1 MNNLPAHS
9 PVIIVGAGP
18 SGLMMAAQLLR
29 FGIQPVIIEAKTAL
43 NTESRALAVQARSLE
58 IFRQMGLDKVALD
71 QGNVAKGLEL
81 YQDTERIADIE
92 LSSLG
97 EGISFFPFALIL
109 EQSKTERILVD
120 YLTGNA
126 CPIYWDTQV
135 LGLYQTDKVVSVKV
149 KRSAGEEI
157 ISCDWLIGAD
167 GAGSKVRKSLNIS
180 FSGGTYENKF
190 FLADMKIAGEK
201 STDYIRVF
209 LKDKGFTGI
218 FPMKDSSYR
227 FIGTIPAALQA
238 KPDISFDDLRPYLT
252 YDLGFSLEG
261 DRCNWFSTYQL
272 HHRMAEKFRN
282 QRCFLIG
289 DAAHIHSPAGGQGM
303 NTGLQDAYNLA
314 WKLAGVIK
322 NRYPD
327 SILNTY
333 AEERMPVAKTLL
345 KTTDRLFG
353 IGIGQTWLIRKLRRW
368 FLPLILNRI
377 RKTERISRQL
387 FGVISQTGISY
398 RNGSL
403 SVHHGGSKAVRAG
416 DRLPFIKFFDE
427 KLKQETDLHAW
438 CAQTGFTLIVI
449 GNLGQRDILAIAK
462 WIKLS
467 YPLDLNFFYLPY
479 SERNQPLFDCFE
491 MNETSKKA
499 IVVRPDMHIGY
510 INDVVDVEL
519 LAGYFQEIVRWK

>member
-9 PVIIVGAGP
+9 SIIIVGAGP

-29 FGIQPVIIEAKTAL
+29 SGIQPVIIDAKTAL

-58 IFRQMGLDKVALD
+58 IFRQMGLDQVALAE
-71 QGNVAKGLEL
+71 GNVAKGLEL
-81 YQDTERIADIE
+81 YQDTERIAGVD
-92 LSSLG
+92 LSNLG
-97 EGISFFPFALIL
+97 QGVSFFPFALIL

-126 CPIYWDTQV
+126 CPIYWDTQL
-135 LGLYQTDKVVSVKV
+135 LGVHQTDKAVSVKI
-149 KRSAGEEI
+149 KRGAAEEI
-157 ISCDWLIGAD
+157 ITCDWLVGAD

-201 STDYIRVF
+201 SSEYIRVF
-209 LKDKGFTGI
+209 LKEKGFTGI
-218 FPMKDSSYR
+218 FPMKDSIYR
-227 FIGTIPAALQA
+227 FIGTIPAALQS
-238 KPDISFDDLRPYLT
+238 KSDISFDDLRPYLT

-261 DRCNWFSTYQL
+261 DCCNWFSTYQL
-272 HHRMAEKFRN
+272 EHRMAEKFRN

-303 NTGLQDAYNLA
+303 NTGLQDAYNLV

-322 NRYPD
+322 KRYPD

-333 AEERMPVAKTLL
+333 AEERMPVPKTLL
-345 KTTDRLFG
+345 KTTDRLFS
-353 IGIGQTWLIRKLRRW
+353 IGIGQTWWIRKFRRW
-368 FLPLILNRI
+368 FLPLILHRI
-377 RKTERISRQL
+377 WKTKLISRRL
-387 FGVISQTGISY
+387 FGLISQTGISY
-398 RNGSL
+398 RNSSL
-403 SVHHGGSKAVRAG
+403 SVHHSRSKTLKAG
-416 DRLPFIKFFDE
+416 DRLPFLKFFDE
-427 KLKQETDLHAW
+427 KLKQETDLHSW
-438 CAQTGFTLIVI
+438 CGQTGFTLIVI

-462 WIKLS
+462 WIKLN
-467 YPLDLNFFYLPY
+467 YPFDLNFFYLPY

-491 MNETSKKA
+491 MNETSRKA

-510 INDVVDVEL
+510 VNDVVDVEL
-519 LAGYFQEIVRWK
+519 LAGYFQQTVGWK